1 MGGRAAMLTTRQKLH
16 LIAIEE
22 EIAHLQ
28 LQMCMEECAYLG
40 AKSPDEKEAN
50 ATAYIESVITPVLEA
65 LQYKFETKTYE
76 ELQNIIN
83 KKLPGTTD
91 TPSDTTHSSSFMHFA
106 KATVSSTAKA
116 AGNLVKTISKLG
128 EKTTKAKAYK
138 SIETVEAKGNCV
150 MVLIGFTTTENETLV
165 MHITTKDI
173 LRHTKENAIEWT
185 PVWEKPPDAFESYVQ
200 DFTTIFG
207 TYTEKLPEKKIV
219 STEEMAKKA
228 QIAQINRD
236 LQQHEQELKAQEAL
250 QKAQIAAANKKA
262 AAEQAAANRTAA
274 AEAAAQQAE
283 ANRAAAAETA
293 AKKAEAAAQQAEANR
308 AAAAQKA
315 AQQAEANRAAA
326 AKKAEAAA
334 QQAEANKAA
343 AAQKAAQQAEAN
355 RAAAAKK
362 AEEAAKKAAAHPAPT
377 HAPATAGTTHAP
389 ATQHAPA
396 AATTHAPA
404 TQHAPAA
411 AATTRV
417 PARRP

>member
-1 MGGRAAMLTTRQKLH
+1 MKTDDPSIYVWMGGRAAMLTTRQKLH

-40 AKSPDEKEAN
+40 AAKSDDEKETN
-50 ATAYIESVITPVLEA
+50 ATAYIDNVIKPVLDA
-65 LQYKFETKTYE
+65 VGYTFETKTYN
-76 ELQNIIN
+76 ELQNIFDS
-83 KKLPGTTD
+83 KLPGTTD
-91 TPSDTTHSSSFMHFA
+91 ASSDTTHSTSLLNYA

-116 AGNLVKTISKLG
+116 AGKFAKAISKIA
-128 EKTTKAKAYK
+128 ETTLKANAYK
-138 SIETVEAKGNCV
+138 SIETTEAKGNCV
-150 MVLIGFTTTENETLV
+150 MVLIGFATTENANLV
-165 MHITTKDI
+165 MHITTNDN
-173 LRHTKENAIEWT
+173 LRHTKETAIVWSK
-185 PVWEKPPDAFESYVQ
+185 VWENPPIPPEASYDSYVQ
-200 DFTTIFG
+200 DFTRVFG
-207 TYTEKLPEKKIV
+207 AFTEKLSEKKIV
-219 STEEMAKKA
+219 STGDMANKAKLA
-228 QIAQINRD
+228 QIARD
-236 LQQHEQELKAQEAL
+236 LQQHEKELKDQEAI

-283 ANRAAAAETA
+283 AN
-293 AKKAEAAAQQAEANR
+293 K

-315 AQQAEANRAAA
+315 
-326 AKKAEAAA
+326 
-334 QQAEANKAA
+334 EANKAAAAQKAEA

-362 AEEAAKKAAAHPAPT
+362 AEEEAAKKAAAHPAPT
-377 HAPATAGTTHAP
+377 RAPAAAATTHAP

-411 AATTRV
+411 ATTRV
-417 PARRP
+417 PAARRP